1 MFSHV
6 MVGTDDL
13 EKSKKFYD
21 AVLATLGIGPGFID
35 EDRRIFYVS
44 PTGVFAVSKPINGKP
59 ATPANGRT
67 MKFAA
72 ADPATVYAWRSRVP
86 EFDAAYR
93 AAIEMRADWLVAK
106 GEEYA
111 TNMDMPASDASL
123 RAKLLFQAAGLRSR
137 RYAPRRGDED
147 TRAAKTSLPE
157 LSEEDL
163 LRIVAQG
170 QKKLER
176 DSVD

>member
-1 MFSHV
+1 M
-6 MVGTDDL
+6 DWL
-13 EKSKKFYD
+13 EILPENQP
-21 AVLATLGIGPGFID
+21 AVYPPEMSNRRWLAGRDP
-35 EDRRIFYVS
+35 
-44 PTGVFAVSKPINGKP
+44 VFPFDPQAAALVLDWI
-59 ATPANGRT
+59 ANGGSPSGEGVPVN
-67 MKFAA
+67 
-72 ADPATVYAWRSRVP
+72 PATVYAWRSRVP

-111 TNMDMPASDASL
+111 TNMNMPASDASL

-147 TRAAKTSLPE
+147 TRAGKASLAE

-170 QKKLER
+170 QKKLENSSGETE

>member
-1 MFSHV
+1 M
-6 MVGTDDL
+6 DWL
-13 EKSKKFYD
+13 EILPENQP
-21 AVLATLGIGPGFID
+21 AVYPEEWMGS
-35 EDRRIFYVS
+35 RRRLCGRD
-44 PTGVFAVSKPINGKP
+44 PVFPFDPQAAALVLDWI
-59 ATPANGRT
+59 ANGGSPSGEGVPVN
-67 MKFAA
+67 
-72 ADPATVYAWRSRVP
+72 PATVYAWRSRVP

-147 TRAAKTSLPE
+147 TRAGKASLPE

-170 QKKLER
+170 QKKLGNSSGETE